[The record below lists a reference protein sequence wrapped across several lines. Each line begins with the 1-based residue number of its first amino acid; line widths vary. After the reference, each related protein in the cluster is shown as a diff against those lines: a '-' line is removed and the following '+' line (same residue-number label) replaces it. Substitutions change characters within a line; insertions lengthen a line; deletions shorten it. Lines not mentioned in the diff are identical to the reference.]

1 MSQWGNYLNTSSRS
15 SSIIQ
20 AIPRVQPLVH
30 QVDITPE
37 AQEPVL
43 LVDVGCGRGQALTQ
57 VRRMR
62 PNIKGRMVAQDLPEV
77 IAEREVDE
85 GIENMAYDF
94 LEPQPVQGVYFLPCE
109 KLIGSTICIC
119 FFKPSCLQ
127 NACHMH

>member
-1 MSQWGNYLNTSSRS
+1 MSALL
-15 SSIIQ
+15 
-20 AIPRVQPLVH
+20 PLQPLVH